1 MTYFISGIKN
11 MDDQNPI
18 LFPEPMS
25 VKFIPEL
32 FPGEI
37 HVWYSFYQDD
47 ACLIKR
53 CREALTTAEFGH
65 ISYYKF
71 LKDQNS
77 FIVSR
82 GLLRIL
88 LASYLQMNPD
98 ELNFLKH
105 RKGKPYQVHDSDLFF
120 NISNSGDCCIFA
132 FSKNGEVGIDIEK
145 IRPLKD
151 LDELIVSNFTPQEQD
166 YINRKSSERQSR
178 FFKFWTLKEA
188 FLKAIGEGMRLV
200 PDKLEFFSDNGDY
213 KLHSFAGVVESDDW
227 IFSDL
232 SHDKDYKG
240 TLAHKNNSSIIKI
253 FKFNS

>member
-1 MTYFISGIKN
+1 MNLSLSGIIN

-18 LFPEPMS
+18 LYPELLS
-25 VKFIPEL
+25 VKFLPEL
-32 FPGEI
+32 NPGEI
-37 HVWYSFYQDD
+37 HVWCAFYQDD
-47 ACLIKR
+47 TGLIKQ
-53 CREALTTAEFGH
+53 CSEALTGAEFEH

-77 FIVSR
+77 YIVSR

-88 LASYLQMNPD
+88 LTSYLQISSD
-98 ELNFLKH
+98 ELTLLKH
-105 RKGKPYQVHDSDLFF
+105 RKGKPYQIHDPSLFF

-145 IRPLKD
+145 IRPLND
-151 LDELIVSNFTPQEQD
+151 LDELIERNFTPNEQI
-166 YINRKSSERQSR
+166 YINKNSTDRQSR
-178 FFKFWTLKEA
+178 FFKFWTLKES

-200 PDKLEFFSDNGDY
+200 PDKIEFFSDNGDY

-240 TLAHKNNSSIIKI
+240 TLTHKKCSATIKM
-253 FKFNS
+253 FNFN